1 VDLAECFRNGLIRK
15 ATIDKSLISSL
26 IEMADIKEITVK
38 KAKIDKQNISAYVS
52 LSYDSLREVLE
63 AICISR
69 GYKVLSHVCIGKLLK
84 NLLNDFDYNGFDR
97 LRYTRNSV
105 NYYGIKVGFNQGREI
120 INIIFIMKKKLLEK
134 YLAKFRE

>member
-1 VDLAECFRNGLIRK
+1 
-15 ATIDKSLISSL
+15 
-26 IEMADIKEITVK
+26 MADIKEITVK

-120 INIIFIMKKKLLEK
+120 INKIFIMKKKLLEK